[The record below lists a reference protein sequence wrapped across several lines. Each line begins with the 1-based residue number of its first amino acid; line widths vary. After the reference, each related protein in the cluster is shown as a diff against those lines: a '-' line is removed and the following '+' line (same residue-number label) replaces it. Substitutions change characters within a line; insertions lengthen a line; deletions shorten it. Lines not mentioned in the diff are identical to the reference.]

1 MTRTSDIQVARD
13 AIVQLLNQRAPTSSI
28 CPSEAARLLLPED
41 WRPLMRLVREAAGEL
56 NEAGV
61 LRVTQKDEEV
71 SVSAK
76 GPIRLRRGPN
86 FKA

>member
-1 MTRTSDIQVARD
+1 MPV
-13 AIVQLLNQRAPTSSI
+13 
-28 CPSEAARLLLPED
+28 
-41 WRPLMRLVREAAGEL
+41 VREAAGEL
-56 NEAGV
+56 KEAGV

-71 SVSAK
+71 SVNAK